1 MLEEFVCVRVDID
14 QQPEI
19 ASKHAAKAMPDLR
32 LCDPDG
38 KELQQLLGFSSPER
52 LLREGQRVL
61 DRLAGRAVAAPAAEV
76 GRRSVEATPAAIAG
90 AVAAGCPFL
99 ERQAPKAAQGGSQ
112 S

>member
-1 MLEEFVCVRVDID
+1 MHEGFDCVRVDVHA
-14 QQPEI
+14 QPDI
-19 ASKHAAKAMPDLR
+19 ASNRAARAMPDVR
-32 LCDPDG
+32 LCDPGG